1 MLDFSDDLNATKALS
16 KCLSFVAPPSVLEVK
31 YLEEVGA
38 CLGPTSRFYALV
50 SEEFEVSKI
59 WRDSGHGTPGA
70 EASPFVHHE
79 SGLYP
84 VPRFYALVSE
94 EFEVS
99 KIWRDSGHGTPGAEA
114 SPFVHHESGLYPVPI
129 GAEDMGGLR
138 RRQFVAK
145 ALFDSRIIDL
155 SFNKV
160 RLKLVL
166 GEEVSLT
173 SATLK
178 CPIIRPVCPQGYPR
192 LRDHFGN
199 QGVQRR
205 ICKVFPDGDRQAFA
219 VEELMKLFGNGDE
232 DCTVE
237 TLSEALEADHGFNPE
252 SRAVWDL
259 LEIMAEYDASTRLP
273 VTRRNN
279 QISGRSFRRV
289 FLQLVQ
295 CVHYEFGNCNVN
307 DDECG
312 PHK

>member
-1 MLDFSDDLNATKALS
+1 MKHILESVVKVFELCGSS
-16 KCLSFVAPPSVLEVK
+16 SSVLEVK
-31 YLEEVGA
+31 YLEEVEA
-38 CLGPTSRFYALV
+38 CLGPTSRL
-50 SEEFEVSKI
+50 
-59 WRDSGHGTPGA
+59 
-70 EASPFVHHE
+70 
-79 SGLYP
+79 
-84 VPRFYALVSE
+84 YALVSE

-166 GEEVSLT
+166 GEEVSSYTWLAKILALIEET
-173 SATLK
+173 VTVEDPALDFTLLGYDIELK
-178 CPIIRPVCPQGYPR
+178 NPCNDNRCPIIRPVCPLKAILGSESTLQAKPFREG
-192 LRDHFGN
+192 
-199 QGVQRR
+199 
-205 ICKVFPDGDRQAFA
+205 ISKVFPIGDRQGST
-219 VEELMKLFGNGDE
+219 VEELMMLFGNGDE

-252 SRAVWDL
+252 SRAIWNL

-307 DDECG
+307 DDERG